1 MKTTKKRLAKI
12 EKNEEL
18 QSQGHTLDAD
28 QLRSL
33 SQKAILVEFVKELED
48 LQKQLEEVEIEEEKN
63 LKKLQKKQAGEEA
76 KRIQQ
81 VKVGHLSLFLFLFLF
96 LFSFSSCFFFLSLFD
111 QI

>member
-81 VKVGHLSLFLFLFLF
+81 VKV
-96 LFSFSSCFFFLSLFD
+96 
-111 QI
+111 